1 MDWDTPTVLR
11 VAGYR
16 FFFFSN
22 ERQEPA
28 HIDVER
34 GEAHAKFWLT
44 PLTLAISHGF
54 RSGELS
60 EARQLV
66 EEHRAV
72 LQEQWD
78 EFFGR

>member
-1 MDWDTPTVLR
+1 MPTVLR

-28 HIDVER
+28 HIHVER
-34 GEAHAKFWLT
+34 GECHAKFWLAGAA
-44 PLTLAISHGF
+44 LSGSQGF
-54 RSGELS
+54 RSAELT
-60 EARQLV
+60 ELRQLV
-66 EEHRAV
+66 ETHRP
-72 LQEQWD
+72 LFQERWN

>member
-1 MDWDTPTVLR
+1 MPTVLR

-28 HIDVER
+28 HIHVER
-34 GEAHAKFWLT
+34 GECHAKFWLT
-44 PLTLAISHGF
+44 GPRLAASHGF
-54 RSGELS
+54 RSAELS
-60 EARQLV
+60 ELRQLV
-66 EEHRAV
+66 ETHRP
-72 LQEQWD
+72 LFQERWD

>member
-1 MDWDTPTVLR
+1 MPTVLR

-28 HIDVER
+28 HVHVER
-34 GEAHAKFWLT
+34 GESHAKFWLAGA
-44 PLTLAISHGF
+44 TLAGSHGF
-54 RSGELS
+54 RSAELT
-60 EARQLV
+60 ELRQLV
-66 EEHRAV
+66 ETHRT
-72 LQEQWD
+72 LFQERWD

>member
-1 MDWDTPTVLR
+1 MPTVLR

-28 HIDVER
+28 HIHVER
-34 GEAHAKFWLT
+34 AEAYAKFWLS
-44 PLTLAISHGF
+44 PVTLAASHGF
-54 RSGELS
+54 RSGELA
-60 EARQLV
+60 ELRRLT
-66 EEHRAV
+66 EEHRA
-72 LQEQWD
+72 LFQERWD